1 MSKRIKNIAIFLNV
15 LIITFSIFWIIEA
28 EFEYEPIIVFCGQ
41 LLSLLTLMFGEKI
54 ESKFFVE
61 DVSKS
66 KVRIDVHKD
75 DGSKYKVKNIRD
87 NSQVNIR
94 KK

>member
-1 MSKRIKNIAIFLNV
+1 MSKRIKNIALSLNV
-15 LIITFSIFWIIEA
+15 LIITFSTFWVIKT
-28 EFEYEPIIVFCGQ
+28 EFEYEPMIVFCGQ
-41 LLSLLTLMFGEKI
+41 LLSLLTLLFGENI

-75 DGSKYKVKNIRD
+75 DNSQYEVKKIRD
-87 NSQVNIR
+87 NSEVNIH